1 MVDTYTTTATTNF
14 DKTVTTL
21 VLKTIAENIRRKTL
35 YMIPGAY
42 MQGTLIPG
50 TNLIR
55 HVAYGDLSILSPAQ
69 SDGTPPWLTE
79 GVTPS
84 VEALSI
90 SYDEFGV
97 NQAGRLVGIT
107 DRALKYNP
115 HNLFA
120 IAAER
125 VAWNALATF
134 DAIVA
139 SVVQGITATTTN
151 GHAAAALTTSD
162 YLTAAQVRLI
172 VAKMRARGIPTINGY
187 YIAMVHPFAVY
198 DLMSDSAWVNVANYA
213 SPENML
219 TGEVGR
225 LYGVRFVENTVG
237 TWVNNTGGGAAIPV
251 YSTLFFGKEFFAFG
265 DFGSIESYMIRPGGD
280 HGDPLAQKGLVGW
293 KGWIGA
299 KVLTTLN
306 SPGGGGV
313 PRAIRLVHA
322 GSIAGEASI

>member
-1 MVDTYTTTATTNF
+1 MTDTYVTTATTNF
-14 DKTVTTL
+14 DKTVTAL
-21 VLKTIAENIRRKTL
+21 VLRNIAENIRRKTL

-42 MQGTLIPG
+42 VKGSLIPG

-55 HVAYGDLSILSPAQ
+55 HIKYGDLSILAPAQ

-79 GVTPS
+79 GVTPAI
-84 VEALSI
+84 EDLAI
-90 SYDEFGV
+90 TYDEFGV

-107 DRALKYNP
+107 DRALKFNP

-120 IAAER
+120 VAAER

-139 SVVQGITATTTN
+139 NTVQAITATTTN
-151 GHAAAALTTSD
+151 GHAAGALTTSD
-162 YLTAAQVRLI
+162 YLTATQVRLM
-172 VAKMRARGIPTINGY
+172 VATLRARGIPTINGY
-187 YIAMVHPFAVY
+187 YVAMVHPFAVF
-198 DLMSDSAWVNVANYA
+198 DLMSDTAWVNVANYA

-237 TWVNNTGGGAAIPV
+237 TWVNNTGGAGAVPV

-265 DFGSIESYMIRPGGD
+265 DFGSVETYMVRPGGN
-280 HGDPLAQKGLVGW
+280 HADPLAQKALVGW

-299 KVLTTLN
+299 KLLTTLG
-306 SPGGGGV
+306 SGSTA
-313 PRAIRLVHA
+313 RALRLVHA
-322 GSIAGEASI
+322 GSIAGAASI